1 MDWDLTPKMVV
12 LEVLILKIPSR
23 MSCVHMQELDGNSA
37 SQTHPR
43 PPGSESASRQ
53 GLHASQRSMGVDT
66 DAKGKVGWPGW
77 RGCLGRLWEG
87 GVCGA
92 ELYTMI

>member
-12 LEVLILKIPSR
+12 LEVFILKIQSR
-23 MSCVHMQELDGNSA
+23 MSCVHIREPDGHIA
-37 SQTHPR
+37 SPTHPR

-53 GLHASQRSMGVDT
+53 GLHACRRSMGVDT
-66 DAKGKVGWPGW
+66 DAKGKVGCPGW
-77 RGCLGRLWEG
+77 RGGLGRLWEG

-92 ELYTMI
+92 ELYKTI